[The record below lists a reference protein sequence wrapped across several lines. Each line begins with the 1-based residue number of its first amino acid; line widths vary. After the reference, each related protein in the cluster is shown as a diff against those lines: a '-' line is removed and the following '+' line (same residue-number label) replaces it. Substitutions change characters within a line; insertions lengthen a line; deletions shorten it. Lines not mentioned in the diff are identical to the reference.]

1 MFSGKTVNLVN
12 GGDLQIIFG
21 PDDILYWVDFT
32 MDDRENQKP
41 FSKMVRM
48 GEIHQI
54 VACCFYNVV
63 DAISFTYYVSVQRN
77 GDKIIMRDDLNEYH
91 LNLTSGTM

>member
-1 MFSGKTVNLVN
+1 MLPTIFASYQLDDGEMFSGKTVNLVN

-41 FSKMVRM
+41 FSKMVRL
-48 GEIHQI
+48 GEIH
-54 VACCFYNVV
+54 
-63 DAISFTYYVSVQRN
+63 
-77 GDKIIMRDDLNEYH
+77 
-91 LNLTSGTM
+91 